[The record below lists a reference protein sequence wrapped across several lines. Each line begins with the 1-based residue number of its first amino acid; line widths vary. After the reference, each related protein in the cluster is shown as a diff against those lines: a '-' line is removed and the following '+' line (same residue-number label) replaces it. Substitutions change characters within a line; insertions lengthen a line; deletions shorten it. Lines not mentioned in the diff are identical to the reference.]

1 MSIARYPESLIFA
14 PLLNDPLFRSLT
26 QTNREQWS
34 SPFAIDVIENKDSFE
49 VEAEVPGFEKSQI
62 HIEVSDN
69 NILTISGQKQAEEK
83 THKNKIVSERIEKQS
98 FSRSVQLPG
107 IVSQDAVKASLDH
120 GILKI
125 HLPKD
130 LPKKTA
136 ITIQ

>member
-1 MSIARYPESLIFA
+1 MSLARYPETLFA
-14 PLLNDPLFRSLT
+14 PFLNDPFFRSLSH
-26 QTNREQWS
+26 NAREQWTT
-34 SPFAIDVIENKDSFE
+34 PFAIDVHENKDSFE

-98 FSRSVQLPG
+98 FSRSIQLPG
-107 IVSQDAVKASLDH
+107 VINQEGVKATLNH
-120 GILKI
+120 GILTL

-130 LPKKTA
+130 QPKRNA